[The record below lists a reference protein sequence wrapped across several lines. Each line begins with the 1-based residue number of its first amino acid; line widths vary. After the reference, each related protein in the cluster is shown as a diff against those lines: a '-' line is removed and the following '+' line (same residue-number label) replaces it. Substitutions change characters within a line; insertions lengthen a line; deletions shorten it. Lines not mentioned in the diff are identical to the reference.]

1 MATSDTRQEEAEDRG
16 PGATADEP
24 GRALDAVLA
33 RAREVQAEWALRPMA
48 DRLASLERLARV
60 FSRRREEVVLAIRR
74 DTDKPRAE
82 ALAEVL
88 AAVELLRYYAVRAPS
103 ILRPEAVDTAYL
115 VGKTA
120 RVVREPLGVVGVITP
135 WNYPF
140 VTPQD
145 AVTTAVAA
153 GNAVVLKPS
162 EFTPESARVI
172 PAMMEE
178 AGFPADLLQ
187 LVEGDG
193 LLGAALVKSGVDKM
207 VFTGS
212 SATGRKVMAG
222 AAESLTPVVLELGGN
237 DPAVVLEDADLD
249 RTAAGLVFGAFFN
262 AGQTCLSTERVYVV
276 EKVYQ
281 ALVERVVRITDG
293 LVAGEEPEAEIH
305 PLVTR
310 GQRRIVARQLQAAVA
325 AGATLHGGRVPEE
338 EEPRVIPALVVT
350 GAGEDTELIR
360 EETFGPV
367 LPILSVADEEEA
379 IRRANDTPYGLFAS
393 VWTRDLARGER
404 VARRLRAGG
413 VSINDTLTHYAV
425 PGLSMGG
432 VGDSGFGVRHGAEG
446 LREMTRAKSILTH
459 RWGARREFLWFPYEE
474 RSARLVEALVVLR
487 GEGWI
492 RGLPEAWRVF
502 RGRSGSGASG
512 PGHPEGRRRD

>member
-1 MATSDTRQEEAEDRG
+1 MATGGEREDRR
-16 PGATADEP
+16 P
-24 GRALDAVLA
+24 ALAGILA
-33 RAREVQAEWALRPMA
+33 RARKVQAEWAARPMT
-48 DRLASLERLARV
+48 DRLAALERLARI
-60 FSRRREEVVLAIRR
+60 FSRRREEIVSALRV
-74 DTDKPRAE
+74 DTDKPRPE

-88 AAVELLRYYAVRAPS
+88 AAVELLRYYARHAPA

-162 EFTPESARVI
+162 EFTPESTRLI
-172 PAMMEE
+172 PPMMEE
-178 AGFPADLLQ
+178 AGFPPGLVQ
-187 LVEGDG
+187 IVEGDG
-193 LLGAALVKSGVDKM
+193 LLGAALVKSGVDKV

-212 SATGRKVMAG
+212 SATGRKVMAD
-222 AAESLTPVVLELGGN
+222 AAGSLTPVVLELGGN
-237 DPAVVLEDADLD
+237 DPALVLEDADLD

-276 EKVYQ
+276 EAVYEP
-281 ALVERVVRITDG
+281 LLERITRLAG
-293 LVAGEEPEAEIH
+293 ELVAGREPDAEIH

-310 GQRRIVARQLQAAVA
+310 EQRRIVARHLREAAA
-325 AGATLHGGRVPEE
+325 SGATLHTGEVPGE
-338 EEPRVIPALVVT
+338 EEPAVIPATVVT
-350 GAGEDTELIR
+350 GAGRDTELLR

-367 LPILSVADEEEA
+367 LPLVPVADEEEA
-379 IRRANDTPYGLFAS
+379 VRQANDTPYGLFAS
-393 VWTRDLARGER
+393 VWTRDVARGER

-413 VSINDTLTHYAV
+413 VSVNDTLTHYAV
-425 PGLSMGG
+425 PGLPMGG
-432 VGDSGFGVRHGAEG
+432 VGDSGFGVRHGADG
-446 LREMTRAKSILTH
+446 LREMTRARSILTH
-459 RWGARREFLWFPYEE
+459 RWGARREFVWFPYREG
-474 RSARLVEALVVLR
+474 RTRLLEALLVLR
-487 GEGWI
+487 GEGWF

-502 RGRSGSGASG
+502 RGRTAPR
-512 PGHPEGRRRD
+512 PGQS